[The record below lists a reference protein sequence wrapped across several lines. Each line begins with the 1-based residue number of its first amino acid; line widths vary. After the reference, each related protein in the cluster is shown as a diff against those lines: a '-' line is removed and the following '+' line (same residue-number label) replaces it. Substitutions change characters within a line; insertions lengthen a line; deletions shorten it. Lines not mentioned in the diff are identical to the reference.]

1 MKYYKKK
8 IVWNALEN
16 NLSKGNLKILLQLFV
31 AYTLKKYDKML
42 RSVILSY
49 YSWNCISIKNNE
61 FLKG

>member
-31 AYTLKKYDKML
+31 AYTLKKYDKK
-42 RSVILSY
+42 
-49 YSWNCISIKNNE
+49 C
-61 FLKG
+61 